1 VISSVQGKRGGKVL
15 VYELED
21 TTKVKEYEKLGMTER
36 RYENVDAFVENYLKG
51 VSSVYNKI
59 FDEVGNKV

>member
-1 VISSVQGKRGGKVL
+1 ML
-15 VYELED
+15 AEYH
-21 TTKVKEYEKLGMTER
+21 KEYEKLGMTER

>member
-1 VISSVQGKRGGKVL
+1 M